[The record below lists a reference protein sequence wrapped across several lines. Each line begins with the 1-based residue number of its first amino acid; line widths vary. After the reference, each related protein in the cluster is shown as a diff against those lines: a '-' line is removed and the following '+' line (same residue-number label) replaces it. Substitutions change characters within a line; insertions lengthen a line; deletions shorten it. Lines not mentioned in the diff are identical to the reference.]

1 VFDQVVRLIRLNIF
15 VMRAQE
21 MIKHSNGGH
30 PLLRDVQEELTR
42 RYPYLKI
49 ETSVIQIPGLR
60 RTSDGPVLPEKASGD
75 DSTDDWLDQKLA
87 LSDTTTV
94 QELEEAIAA
103 LFGVSAQVFRGSG
116 KFWIETRMTRAWT
129 LKQQN
134 DQGSA
139 LAAGL

>member
-1 VFDQVVRLIRLNIF
+1 
-15 VMRAQE
+15 

-30 PLLRDVQEELTR
+30 PLLREVQEEITR

-49 ETSVIQIPGLR
+49 EMPVIQIPGMR
-60 RTSDGPVLPEKASGD
+60 RTADSPIFPEKASGD
-75 DSTDDWLDQKLA
+75 ESTGDWLDHQLR
-87 LSDTTTV
+87 LSDTMTV

-103 LFGVSAQVFRGSG
+103 LFGVSVQVFRRSG

-134 DQGSA
+134 DHGRA
-139 LAAGL
+139 LDGGGQ